1 MELGNKSAERNLL
14 GSIMCDNSILDDIS
28 VKIKVTDLFG
38 AGNRV
43 VYEQMLKLHKE
54 HKLIDLVTLADALSQ
69 AKKLDDVGGY
79 SALMSLDTPT
89 AANYKSYADIVKRE
103 AVRRD
108 LAMSARQ
115 IYQMVEQSTDTQEL
129 LGNAAKLIENIDQG
143 NNETQAERAGDIV
156 AGVIEE
162 LWDNSEKEFTGL
174 RTGFKGIDKMLDGFH
189 PGELLILAARPAMGK
204 TALAL
209 NIAQYISREKPVLI
223 FSLEM
228 SKQQLMKRLLSLY
241 TGLSAESLK
250 HPHKLTPNLQERIW
264 QAGNA
269 IEESKLIISDTAEQS
284 LAAIK
289 AITRQVKH
297 NHKDLGLVVIDYLS
311 LIKAPSNKGSREQE
325 VAEISRSLKI
335 LAKEFDVPVLALAQ
349 VGRAA
354 ENRAD
359 KKPSLADLRESGAIE
374 QDADVVMFIYRE
386 EYYNPASE
394 RKGQADII
402 IAKHRSGAV
411 GDVALYFDAALTKFG
426 NLDLRR

>member
-28 VKIKVTDLFG
+28 TRIKVTDLFG

-43 VYEQMLKLHKE
+43 VYEYMLKLHKE
-54 HKLIDLVTLADALSQ
+54 HKLIDLVTLADALAQ

-79 SALMSLDTPT
+79 GALMSLDTPT
-89 AANYKSYADIVKRE
+89 AVNYKSYMNIVKRE

-115 IYQMVEQSTDTQEL
+115 IYQMVEQSNDTQEL
-129 LGNAAKLIENIDQG
+129 IGNAQKLIEDIDQG
-143 NNETQAERAGDIV
+143 NNDIQAERAGDIIG
-156 AGVIEE
+156 GVIEE
-162 LWDNSEKEFTGL
+162 LFANSEKDFTGL
-174 RTGFKGIDKMLDGFH
+174 RTGFTGIDKLLDGFH

-204 TALAL
+204 TSLAL
-209 NIAQYISREKPVLI
+209 NIAKNISRDKTVLV

-228 SKQQLMKRLLSLY
+228 SKTELSKRLLSLY
-241 TGLSAESLK
+241 TGLASESLK
-250 HPHKLTPNLQERIW
+250 HPHKLSPQVQGRIW
-264 QAGNA
+264 EAANA
-269 IEESKLIISDTAEQS
+269 IEQSKLVISDTAEQS

-311 LIKAPSNKGSREQE
+311 LIKVVSNKSSREQE
-325 VAEISRSLKI
+325 VAEISRSLKM
-335 LAKEFDVPVLALAQ
+335 LAKEYNIPVLALAQ
-349 VGRAA
+349 VGRAV

-394 RKGQADII
+394 RKGQADVI
-402 IAKHRSGAV
+402 IAKHRSGAI